1 MNSIEFYLPYLF
13 TYQKPDN
20 IGMPNT
26 NPIPHGVAPQQ
37 SSAMLRIAV
46 QSYTIIGKHY
56 PERLK
61 YVPAI

>member
-1 MNSIEFYLPYLF
+1 MGKAT
-13 TYQKPDN
+13 TYCVAASPRLVV
-20 IGMPNT
+20 IRC

-46 QSYTIIGKHY
+46 QSYTIIDKHY
-56 PERLK
+56 PKRLK